1 MNKNLENSIWPN
13 TDGNLGNIKVEIPDG
28 VTTKWPEGDALVD
41 NFVYQEG
48 KLVGFVDTKA
58 LINNS
63 SKSSNIPY
71 DYVKIHL
78 ENVSEGDIV
87 FNLAPNTE
95 NFIVTYGSPFTE
107 QVFKYKGCTTVA
119 EVNAVDPDYKTNDI
133 IDGVWSQSLADLTNG
148 SSMFSNCSNL
158 TTFSSDLSS
167 LTNGIGMFYYCS
179 KLKSFNIDLPSLT
192 DGTNMFYNC
201 TNLTSFSSDLSS
213 LTTGGNMFQYCTALT
228 SFSSDLPKLTDGS
241 RMFSY
246 CSSLT
251 SFSSDLSK

>member
-1 MNKNLENSIWPN
+1 MNKNLKNSIWPN

-119 EVNAVDPDYKTNDI
+119 EVKTVDPDYLTNDI
-133 IDGVWSQSLADLTNG
+133 VDGVWTEGLGDLTDG
-148 SSMFSNCSNL
+148 TDMFMGCSNL
-158 TTFSSDLSS
+158 T
-167 LTNGIGMFYYCS
+167 I
-179 KLKSFNIDLPSLT
+179 FNIDLP
-192 DGTNMFYNC
+192 
-201 TNLTSFSSDLSS
+201 NLTYGSSMFMETGLESFSSDLSS
-213 LTTGGNMFQYCTALT
+213 LTYSWNMFSHCSKLKSFSSDLPSLTNGESMFYNCDNLT
-228 SFSSDLPKLTDGS
+228 SFSSDLPQMSHGN
-241 RMFSY
+241 
-246 CSSLT
+246 
-251 SFSSDLSK
+251 